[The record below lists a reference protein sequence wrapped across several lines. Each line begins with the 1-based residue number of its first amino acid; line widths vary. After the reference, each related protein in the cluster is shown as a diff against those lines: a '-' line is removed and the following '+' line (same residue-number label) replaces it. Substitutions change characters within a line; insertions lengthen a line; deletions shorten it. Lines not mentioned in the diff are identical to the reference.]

1 MKKMHFKKCM
11 ESTGPLTAA
20 WPCSWSWSF
29 VNMMLSGHFVRSFP
43 YQTLPKHLFSVMLAG
58 VAPGDFYPETWILY
72 QKNQGKTHR
81 PSRKIWTWI
90 FISKLRVHQL
100 HRWVEA
106 QLHGFSSR
114 KGAQGSEYFGR
125 VAVKTQGPKDYVKF
139 NLWGLLWFGFRIL
152 LTAWCYMKCKNDWP
166 KKNKLTYPTI
176 YSIPMHFMETYY
188 TSWWFQPLW
197 KILVKMGI
205 FPK

>member
-1 MKKMHFKKCM
+1 MVVEFCKYD
-11 ESTGPLTAA
+11 
-20 WPCSWSWSF
+20 
-29 VNMMLSGHFVRSFP
+29 VVRSFC
-43 YQTLPKHLFSVMLAG
+43 QVLPLSNITKAPFFGNVGGCGTRRFLPRNMDFIWFYTKEIKERPIDPAG
-58 VAPGDFYPETWILY
+58 KSE
-72 QKNQGKTHR
+72 HE
-81 PSRKIWTWI
+81 I

-114 KGAQGSEYFGR
+114 KGAQGSEYFGS

-152 LTAWCYMKCKNDWP
+152 LTAWCYMKCKNDWH